1 MEIIYDRG
9 SSAEAMRL
17 YLYTVKDVYQQLRQE
32 AGAELGTTDEAV
44 LDKVFP
50 ILVTF
55 AKTKTFRKTDAAEK
69 LPIQITLIAFDGPS
83 KTLSNFTL
91 DELRNEVEDF
101 RNKHGE
107 TTVSLKVEQDIPM
120 GMVMD
125 VKGILRQAYVN
136 RLNYSSAKAPSTVE
150 ETVKKP

>member
-1 MEIIYDRG
+1 MLCLFNTGIY
-9 SSAEAMRL
+9 AENN
-17 YLYTVKDVYQQLRQE
+17 YTVDNIIATE
-32 AGAELGTTDEAV
+32 
-44 LDKVFP
+44 
-50 ILVTF
+50 
-55 AKTKTFRKTDAAEK
+55 TDAAEK
-69 LPIQITLIAFDGPS
+69 LPMKITLIAPNGPS

-125 VKGILRQAYVN
+125 VKGILRQAYVT

-150 ETVKKP
+150 KTVKKP